1 MLVTERLVDVK
12 TAEGQV
18 LHTFPVTI
26 ATSGVPAND
35 GDYEEKA
42 LTAAAHAQIVPDA
55 ELKSLTSKMH
65 VSRGG
70 RLEPYGDNLE
80 VLSQTN
86 QGLDQAIRE
95 RAYLLWEADGC
106 QEGGADDYWHRARD
120 HNLRERAY
128 VLWQQDGS
136 PAGRAED
143 HWHRTCEFEL

>member
-1 MLVTERLVDVK
+1 MSERLVDVK
-12 TAEGQV
+12 TTEGQV

-26 ATSGVPAND
+26 ATSDVPAND
-35 GDYEEKA
+35 GEYEEKA
-42 LTAAAHAQIVPDA
+42 LTAAAYAQIVPDA

-80 VLSQTN
+80 VLSQTK

-95 RAYLLWEADGC
+95 RAYHLWQAAGGS
-106 QEGGADDYWHRARD
+106 EGGADDYWNCAREQ
-120 HNLRERAY
+120 HLRERAY

-143 HWHRTCEFEL
+143 HWHRTCEFELD